1 MDAMLAGTVGTAIED
16 PFGFH
21 AVTNDLTP
29 TVSARGRKRVDGT
42 FETIEYMR
50 FTIVHA
56 HLKTFIIFVSAQLT
70 FTEVSIPSKLIRPR
84 AFCCF
89 HSVVPFGY

>member
-1 MDAMLAGTVGTAIED
+1 MLAGTVGTTIED

-21 AVTNDLTP
+21 AVTNDLTSA
-29 TVSARGRKRVDGT
+29 VSTFGRKRVDGAFKT
-42 FETIEYMR
+42 VEYMR

-70 FTEVSIPSKLIRPR
+70 FTEVSLPSK
-84 AFCCF
+84 
-89 HSVVPFGY
+89 